1 MGSKKYL
8 KDGKGL
14 MVKKFKNIRRDAMKK
29 VVFFLLVFFLSILCG
44 LCKTDHSLP
53 DKGSDGCDY
62 TSIQAAIN
70 AAANGD
76 EIYIKKRCL

>member
-1 MGSKKYL
+1 MAYAKQIT
-8 KDGKGL
+8 
-14 MVKKFKNIRRDAMKK
+14 V
-29 VVFFLLVFFLSILCG
+29 C
-44 LCKTDHSLP
+44 P

-76 EIYIKKRCL
+76 EIYIKKKVSIVRRILT